1 MKSPKFHFR
10 LSYLSFIFLMVG
22 VLSSSFA
29 QDKVIGQVFT
39 KTEAD
44 QLFGPVLKS
53 TTVSLSELNKILAQC
68 DNYVMFD
75 VDISSAKVEAI
86 ATDEARR
93 PLNGYAKTIKPE
105 RIMHKY
111 SKSKVQ
117 ELLTKSGINTEFK
130 GSVLKSSATEGSTPN
145 TTVSFEVRSN
155 VFTVSTTAFTLE
167 MSLGCP
173 PMCDL

>member
-1 MKSPKFHFR
+1 MKFLKYNFR
-10 LSYLSFIFLMVG
+10 LSYLSFIFLLMG

-53 TTVSLSELNKILAQC
+53 ITVPVADLNKIL
-68 DNYVMFD
+68 DNCNGYVMFD
-75 VDISSAKVEAI
+75 LDITSAQTQAI
-86 ATDEARR
+86 ATDEFRK
-93 PLNGYAKTIKPE
+93 PLNSYSKAIKPE
-105 RIMHKY
+105 RVMHKY

-117 ELLTKSGINTEFK
+117 ELLTKSGLSTSSKAPLLK
-130 GSVLKSSATEGSTPN
+130 GSASESSSAN
-145 TTVSFEVRSN
+145 TTVTLEIRSN
-155 VFTVSTTAFTLE
+155 VFTVSTTAYTLE

-173 PMCDL
+173 PACDL